1 MLLDGRWTLFIAC
14 VLFTPLVDGAEPDQL
29 GVINVTGTAPR
40 QDAQAVSVITGDE
53 LRARGITDL
62 SGALQLIAGVMP
74 ARGGDA
80 GPAGTIPGL
89 LGSREVDDYLLVV
102 DGVPLGSTVVPPFET
117 VDLSDVD
124 RIEVTRG
131 PDPIIYGTA
140 AFAGTIQ
147 IFHYPAGQAAQTAGA
162 YAGSY
167 GSKGLDASIALPD
180 LDSIRQSVSA
190 AASQLRYSDPRA
202 KADRYQ
208 LLYRASVD
216 AGDGVLK
223 LDANLL
229 DLQQVPLSPTPVS
242 DNGLAN
248 DVPLDTN
255 QNPAGARSNEYRSQL
270 ALNYT
275 APLAGWDWQTT
286 ASLSHLTNPVEQGF
300 LVDGYDEP
308 GTDPNAE
315 GFRQDKRLTE
325 AFFDTH
331 LSQSFGNSLGLTFG
345 FNDAYSNGNAASMVF
360 GYAAS
365 LDGAAPSAT
374 MLDDDDDGS
383 SYARDLRNYGGIY
396 AQSRWRL
403 GGGLSLNLGLRENLT
418 NEDRY
423 TFDDDDGPSTSTYR
437 STELSKS
444 AELRR
449 QSLDTPGYSFT
460 PYIKYTNGY
469 QPPQFDFS
477 PDPDDAVLLQ
487 PETVRG
493 WQLGAGGNAGTL
505 DWEVSIIVVNFANGV
520 IAQDVGG
527 LPGFVNGGNDAYRD
541 LDAELDFRISD
552 SLRLM
557 LSGDYNDARYE
568 NFLTQGDSGN
578 VQLSGNRLPLTPRMA
593 AALGITY
600 GDTAGF
606 NAAFSVHYTGSRFL
620 DEFNKVLAPAFATFD
635 GKLGYGFGPWSV
647 YLTATNLS
655 DRRDPVAASE
665 LGDGQVYRLFGR
677 NFEIGVT
684 RSL

>member
-1 MLLDGRWTLFIAC
+1 MLLRRGWLLFISCA
-14 VLFTPLVDGAEPDQL
+14 LLSPLAHPAQPDQL
-29 GVINVTGTAPR
+29 GVISVSGTAPQ
-40 QDAQAVSVITGDE
+40 QDTQSVSIITGDE

-62 SGALQLIAGVMP
+62 SGALQLMAGVMP

-117 VDLSDVD
+117 LDLSDVE
-124 RIEVTRG
+124 RIEVIRG
-131 PDPIIYGTA
+131 PDPVVYGTA
-140 AFAGTIQ
+140 AFAGTVR
-147 IFHYPAGQAAQTAGA
+147 IFHYPAGQSAQTVGA

-167 GSKGLDASIALPD
+167 GSKGLDISMALPD
-180 LDSIRQSVSA
+180 LGGIHQSLSA

-229 DLQQVPLSPTPVS
+229 SLQQAPLSPVPVG
-242 DNGLAN
+242 DDGLAT
-248 DVPLDTN
+248 DVTVDSN
-255 QNPAGARSNEYRSQL
+255 QNPADAHNDEYRSQL
-270 ALNYT
+270 ALSYT
-275 APLAGWDWQTT
+275 TPLAGWDWQAT
-286 ASLSHLTNPVEQGF
+286 ASLSHLTNPVEQGI

-315 GFRQDKRLTE
+315 GFRQDKQLTE

-331 LSQSFGNSLGLTFG
+331 LSRPFGDDLDLTFG
-345 FNDAYSNGNAASMVF
+345 FNDAYSNGNATSTVF
-360 GYAAS
+360 DYEAS
-365 LDGAAPSAT
+365 LDGGAPSAAVF
-374 MLDDDDDGS
+374 DDDGS
-383 SYARDLRNYGGIY
+383 TYARDLRNYSGVYGL
-396 AQSRWRL
+396 SRWQL
-403 GGGLSLNLGLRENLT
+403 GHEFSLRLGLRENLT

-423 TFDDDDGPSTSTYR
+423 SFDADDGPSTNTYR

-444 AELRR
+444 LELSW
-449 QSLDTPGYSFT
+449 QTPGYGFT

-469 QPPQFDFS
+469 QPPQFGFS

-493 WQLGAGGNAGTL
+493 WQLGAHGGSGIL
-505 DWEVSIIVVNFANGV
+505 DWGVSVIAVNFDNGV
-520 IAQDVGG
+520 IAQEVNS

-552 SLRLM
+552 SLRLV
-557 LSGDYNDARYE
+557 LSGDYTDARYE

-578 VQLSGNRLPLTPRMA
+578 VQLSGKRLPLTPRVA
-593 AALGITY
+593 AAAGIAY
-600 GDTAGF
+600 GGTEGL

-620 DEFNKVLAPAFATFD
+620 DEFNQVSAPAFVTFD
-635 GKLGYGFGPWSV
+635 GKLGYGFGPWNV

-665 LGDGQVYRLFGR
+665 LGDGHLYRLFGR
-677 NFEIGVT
+677 SFQISVNH
-684 RSL
+684 SL

>member
-1 MLLDGRWTLFIAC
+1 MLLSRRWLLSISCA
-14 VLFTPLVDGAEPDQL
+14 LLSPLAHPAQPDQL
-29 GVINVTGTAPR
+29 GVISVTSPAP
-40 QDAQAVSVITGDE
+40 QTDMQSVSVITGDE
-53 LRARGITDL
+53 LRARGVTDL

-102 DGVPLGSTVVPPFET
+102 DGVPLGSTVVPPFEA
-117 VDLSDVD
+117 VDLSDVE
-124 RIEVTRG
+124 RIEVIRG
-131 PDPIIYGTA
+131 PDPVIYGTA
-140 AFAGTIQ
+140 AFAGTVR
-147 IFHYPAGQAAQTAGA
+147 IFHYPAGQSAQTAGA

-167 GSKGLDASIALPD
+167 GSKGLDASIALSD
-180 LDSIRQSVSA
+180 LGSIRQSLSA
-190 AASQLRYSDPRA
+190 AVSQLRYSDPRA
-202 KADRYQ
+202 RADRYQ
-208 LLYRASVD
+208 LLYRASID
-216 AGDGVLK
+216 TSDGVLR

-229 DLQQVPLSPTPVS
+229 DLQQVPLSPTPVA
-242 DNGLAN
+242 DAGLAT
-248 DVPLDTN
+248 DVRLDSN
-255 QNPAGARSNEYRSQL
+255 QNPAGAHDDEYRSQL
-270 ALNYT
+270 AMSYT
-275 APLAGWDWQTT
+275 APLAGWDWQNT

-308 GTDPNAE
+308 GTNPNAE
-315 GFRQDKRLTE
+315 GFRQAKRLTE

-331 LSQSFGNSLGLTFG
+331 LSRSFSDNLGLTFG
-345 FNDAYSNGNAASMVF
+345 FNDAYSNGNATSAVF
-360 GYAAS
+360 DYQAS
-365 LDGAAPSAT
+365 LDGSAPSAAVF
-374 MLDDDDDGS
+374 DDDGNAH
-383 SYARDLRNYGGIY
+383 ARDLRNYGGVY
-396 AQSRWRL
+396 GLSRWRF
-403 GGGLSLNLGLRENLT
+403 GRGVSLDLGLRENLT

-444 AELRR
+444 LELSW
-449 QSLDTPGYSFT
+449 QVPGYGFT

-493 WQLGAGGNAGTL
+493 WQLGAHGGVGDL
-505 DWEVSIIVVNFANGV
+505 DWEVSVIVVNFANGV

-541 LDAELDFRISD
+541 LDAELDFRISE
-552 SLRLM
+552 SLRLV
-557 LSGDYNDARYE
+557 LSGDYTDARYE

-593 AALGITY
+593 AAVGITY

-606 NAAFSVHYTGSRFL
+606 SAAFSVHYTGSRFL
-620 DEFNKVLAPAFATFD
+620 DEFNQVSAPAFATFD

-677 NFEIGVT
+677 SFGIGVT